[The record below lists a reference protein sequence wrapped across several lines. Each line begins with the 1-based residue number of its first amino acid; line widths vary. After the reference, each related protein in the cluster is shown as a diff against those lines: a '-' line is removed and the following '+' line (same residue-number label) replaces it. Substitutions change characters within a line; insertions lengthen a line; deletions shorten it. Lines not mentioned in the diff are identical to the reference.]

1 MKDTLTILLVLA
13 LLATGCTV
21 WVQAAGRNAT
31 STQTGNNEDNS
42 RSADPSR
49 TSSEPQKAN

>member
-1 MKDTLTILLVLA
+1 MKNTLTILLVLA

>member
-1 MKDTLTILLVLA
+1 MHLVLLA
-13 LLATGCTV
+13 LALVVAGCTV

-42 RSADPSR
+42 RSADR
-49 TSSEPQKAN
+49 TPTASETHKEAK